1 MQKQKNTIDIQ
12 PLQVRIPMVFS
23 FGGSGWIRTIVAIQQ
38 QIYSLP
44 PLAAR
49 EHSHIFIEFKIR
61 WSWWTDSNP
70 RPADYKSAALPT
82 ELHQRVRC
90 SLINCPTAR
99 NSIAGERGIVKH
111 FRKKSFFFF
120 RGAHRGGKA
129 ARFAAASAG
138 PSGPM
143 GGVLPPVRGGE
154 L

>member
-82 ELHQRVRC
+82 ELHQQTDAVNSEIYYIIDERK
-90 SLINCPTAR
+90 SQYPFLKGNR
-99 NSIAGERGIVKH
+99 NLSFSRRGI
-111 FRKKSFFFF
+111 ST
-120 RGAHRGGKA
+120 A
-129 ARFAAASAG
+129 
-138 PSGPM
+138 
-143 GGVLPPVRGGE
+143 
-154 L
+154 